1 MGKVTVRFTGE
12 QEEVLE
18 WLIGI
23 YGTNL
28 AEVIKTLVL
37 MKLDERGL
45 LRKACEKRKLGVEA

>member
-1 MGKVTVRFTGE
+1 VGKVTVRFTGE

-23 YGTNL
+23 YGSNL

-37 MKLDERGL
+37 MKLDDREF
-45 LRKACEKRKLGVEA
+45 LRKAIEKRKLGVEA